1 MFAHLFVWPTTQKK
15 GAGKDASDMFDDVG
29 HSGAAIEYLKDFY
42 IGQLAKEE

>member
-1 MFAHLFVWPTTQKK
+1 LFDQHKK

>member
-1 MFAHLFVWPTTQKK
+1 MQIHLQ

-42 IGQLAKEE
+42 IGQLAKE